1 MPTKIFSLSLLVLI
15 LSSCGVKHSIE
26 PYTLKEK
33 RTDSCQME
41 IEETISSLIN
51 AKNLT
56 ISKDVFSK
64 TSSLHLTNQK
74 NGILFPSP
82 LLNDLRGRKT
92 LLLYKS
98 SNDIY
103 IGLMNEEKSIIKSKK
118 LTKCF

>member
-1 MPTKIFSLSLLVLI
+1 
-15 LSSCGVKHSIE
+15 
-26 PYTLKEK
+26 
-33 RTDSCQME
+33 ME
-41 IEETISSLIN
+41 IEETISSLID